1 MAKKQDKG
9 FDFGEAYKE
18 LEGIIGWFERDEV
31 DLEEG
36 LRKFERGLELARM
49 CKGRLKEVENRVVQ
63 IKAKF
68 GEMGDDAGEEAGTG
82 AMF

>member
-1 MAKKQDKG
+1 MAKARQDKA

-18 LEGIIGWFERDEV
+18 LEAIIGWFEKEEV

-36 LRKFERGLELARM
+36 LRKFERGLELAKG
-49 CKGRLKEVENRVVQ
+49 CKERLKEVENKVVQ

-68 GEMGDDAGEEAGTG
+68 GEMESDAGDARQKLL
-82 AMF
+82 